1 MSLTFERG
9 NPDQPRGHAVLY
21 YRASDQILAT
31 YVIVLPLAVDF
42 AKYVPPIMASQ
53 VKASGLEEFSAFA
66 IPPIPEEV
74 QNYEQLEE
82 LASRRGDDMV
92 YDGEVTAD
100 DFLEAAQ
107 RVNDA
112 VQEYAR
118 LYQQAAEQ
126 VGGPLPLDVSAGVY
140 SSELSVDEVMF
151 SLMSDKDRLGEMGKL
166 VGKLQFAL
174 EGADTRLA
182 SETEQEMR
190 ALGRYLPENYQVD
203 RIIQTASQPGENG
216 PQLLQ
221 LYLERCYKLADEDYL
236 GLQKV
241 DETIRETQESN
252 G

>member
-1 MSLTFERG
+1 MPLTFERG
-9 NPDQPRGHAVLY
+9 DPDQPRGHAVLY
-21 YRASDQILAT
+21 YRASGQILAT
-31 YVIVLPLAVDF
+31 YVIVLPLTVDF

-74 QNYEQLEE
+74 QGYELLEE
-82 LASRRGDDMV
+82 LASRRGDDLV
-92 YDGEVTAD
+92 YDGEVAAD

-112 VQEYAR
+112 VQEYSR
-118 LYQQAAEQ
+118 LYQEAGQRA
-126 VGGPLPLDVSAGVY
+126 GGPVQIDASAGAD

-190 ALGRYLPENYQVD
+190 ALGRYLPENY
-203 RIIQTASQPGENG
+203 RIDTIIDTASRPGENG
-216 PQLLQ
+216 AQLLQ

-241 DETIRETQESN
+241 DEAIRGMQQSN

>member
-9 NPDQPRGHAVLY
+9 NPDQPRGHSILY
-21 YRASDQILAT
+21 YRSSGQILAT

-42 AKYVPPIMASQ
+42 GKYVPPIMASQ

-66 IPPIPEEV
+66 IPPIPEEF
-74 QNYEQLEE
+74 QSYEQLEE
-82 LASRRGDDMV
+82 LASRRGDDMIF
-92 YDGEVTAD
+92 DGEVPTD
-100 DFLEAAQ
+100 DFMEAAQ

-118 LYQQAAEQ
+118 LYQQAGGQA
-126 VGGPLPLDVSAGVY
+126 GGPIPIDA
-140 SSELSVDEVMF
+140 SELSVDEVMF

-174 EGADTRLA
+174 GGADTRLA

-190 ALGRYLPENYQVD
+190 ALGRFLPENYQID
-203 RIIQTASQPGENG
+203 RIIQIASQPGENG
-216 PQLLQ
+216 SQLLQ

-241 DETIRETQESN
+241 DETIRETQEPN